1 MPNLICPVA
10 SSCPCDPYC
19 CPQVLP
25 REVPAILGRY
35 PVAMVVLAGC
45 YNEDF
50 FQHRLAVFEGKG
62 WFLHKINLREGVSQE
77 RINKVGER
85 GGGVGETG
93 GWLVGLV
100 QLFGGWLGS
109 NSEAAKQ
116 R

>member
-35 PVAMVVLAGC
+35 PVAMVVLAGLH
-45 YNEDF
+45 EDF

-85 GGGVGETG
+85 GGGVGKTG
-93 GWLVGLV
+93 GWFVVWYNIVKAWMVGV
-100 QLFGGWLGS
+100 EF
-109 NSEAAKQ
+109 
-116 R
+116 

>member
-1 MPNLICPVA
+1 M
-10 SSCPCDPYC
+10 SW
-19 CPQVLP
+19 
-25 REVPAILGRY
+25 
-35 PVAMVVLAGC
+35 LAGWLVALH
-45 YNEDF
+45 EDF

-109 NSEAAKQ
+109 NSEAAKDF
-116 R
+116 